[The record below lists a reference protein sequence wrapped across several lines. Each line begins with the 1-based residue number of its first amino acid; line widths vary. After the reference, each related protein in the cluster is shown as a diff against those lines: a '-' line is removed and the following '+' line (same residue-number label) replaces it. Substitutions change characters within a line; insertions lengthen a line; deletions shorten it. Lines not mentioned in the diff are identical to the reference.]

1 MVRTD
6 HMKRKEGVLM
16 RVIQLQMQVKETKD
30 EGLKAL
36 EASLEKIRDKQPD
49 LVCIGEMFHCPYET
63 SSFPVYAEK
72 EGGESWQFLSNL
84 AKKYGIYLSAG
95 TMPEVDDN
103 GKVYNTAYVFD
114 REGRQIAKHRKAYLF
129 DVDIK
134 GGQYFKESDTL
145 TAGDSC
151 TVFDTEFGKIG
162 ICICFDLRFPE
173 LSRMMVQRG
182 AKVILVPAA
191 FNRTTGPAH
200 WELLFRARAVDN
212 QCFYLGTSTARNEQ
226 ADYVAWG
233 HSLCVSPW
241 GEILGELGAEEGIL
255 ESDLDLEQVERIRSE
270 LPLLAALRTDIR

>member
-1 MVRTD
+1 
-6 HMKRKEGVLM
+6 M
-16 RVIQLQMQVKETKD
+16 RVIQLQMQVKKTKD

>member
-1 MVRTD
+1 M
-6 HMKRKEGVLM
+6 
-16 RVIQLQMQVKETKD
+16 
-30 EGLKAL
+30 
-36 EASLEKIRDKQPD
+36 
-49 LVCIGEMFHCPYET
+49 
-63 SSFPVYAEK
+63 
-72 EGGESWQFLSNL
+72 
-84 AKKYGIYLSAG
+84 
-95 TMPEVDDN
+95 
-103 GKVYNTAYVFD
+103 FD

>member
-1 MVRTD
+1 
-6 HMKRKEGVLM
+6 M

-255 ESDLDLEQVERIRSE
+255 ESDLDLEQVERIRNE